1 MLRMLS
7 TQNDALQSAVE
18 RVLQSRELHGSQVS
32 QKLLKFLAERSLS
45 GDADQLKEYT
55 IAIDGLGK
63 PDSYDPRHNSAVRIQ
78 VGRLRQKLG
87 EYYRTEGKEDD
98 VVIDLPKGCFQ
109 LTCTSRRG
117 FPAAALESSPSEY
130 VLPPQA
136 EEMDGGI
143 SWWGPAVFMIVAA
156 MVALLSMTY
165 LVVRLSSVS
174 TFNSGNWNEDFEK
187 LWRPFV
193 GSALPSI
200 VAIED
205 PLFVQMA
212 SNPGIYYRDRSLNQ
226 WEDVPKSAGVTALR
240 STYGSNS
247 LQPSHY
253 YTAYGEAQAAFL
265 LGKFLGPRMRNFSVL
280 KTSQL
285 SWQQLA
291 DNNVLFVGV
300 QNLFFDKQLMQMPLT
315 LPLTPFL
322 NGVHNLHPK
331 SGEPADFLD
340 NYTTAPSETGTAYAL
355 VTCVPGPRGRT
366 YIESFTSN
374 RSAGYLGALEWFS
387 DPAQARILVDK
398 LEGPSGKMPNYFQVL
413 LSVQFVDDVPTRT
426 NYILSRVLH

>member
-1 MLRMLS
+1 MLS
-7 TQNDALQSAVE
+7 TQNEELQSAVE

-32 QKLLKFLAERSLS
+32 QRLLKFLAEKSIA

-63 PDSYDPRHNSAVRIQ
+63 PDSYDPRLNSAVRIQ
-78 VGRLRQKLG
+78 IGRLRQKLG

-98 VVIDLPKGCFQ
+98 LVIDLPKGCFR
-109 LTCTSRRG
+109 LTCTPRAG
-117 FPAAALESSPSEY
+117 FIPAIEPPAVSEY
-130 VLPPQA
+130 IPPQHIEKTEA
-136 EEMDGGI
+136 GI

-156 MVALLSMTY
+156 MVALLGMTY
-165 LVVRLSSVS
+165 LVVRLSQTTTMSA
-174 TFNSGNWNEDFEK
+174 GNWNESFEK

-193 GSALPSI
+193 GSPLPSI

-212 SNPGIYYRDRSLNQ
+212 SNPGVYYRDRSLNQ
-226 WEDVPKSAGVTALR
+226 WEDVAHSHNVAAL
-240 STYGSNS
+240 SNSIGSNAV
-247 LQPSHY
+247 QPSHY

-265 LGKFLGPRMRNFSVL
+265 LGKFLGPRLHNFSVL

-285 SWQQLA
+285 SWEQLS

-300 QNLFFDKQLMQMPLT
+300 QNLFFDKQLSQLPLS
-315 LPLTPFL
+315 LQLTPFL

-331 SGEPADFLD
+331 AGEPAEFMD
-340 NYTTAPSETGTAYAL
+340 NYSTAPTETGMAYAL
-355 VTCVPGPRGRT
+355 VTCVPGPRGKT

-374 RSAGYLGALEWFS
+374 RSAGYLGALEWFA
-387 DPAQARILVDK
+387 DPGQAHILVDK
-398 LEGPSGKMPNYFQVL
+398 LEEPNGKMPNYFQVL
-413 LSVQFVDDVPTRT
+413 LKVQFVDDVPTQT
-426 NYILSRVLH
+426 SYVLSRTLQ